1 MRDVKTGGRTRSLV
15 AAADRSSPLRSM
27 AAVFMLALIVRLA
40 FVAVVPGLSLEVS
53 QLRGDEIDY
62 HEIANNL
69 QAGDGFAR
77 EWSGGGPDAGEVVPT
92 AFRTPLWPGLLAV
105 VYAVVGPDPV
115 AGRLLVVVLS
125 ALAAALL
132 VPLGRRL
139 WSPSVGVLA
148 GVGGAVFPPMWVGS
162 WRLMSEALFTVLVLV
177 VLLLADRFRRSPTK
191 AAAAWLGASLGLA
204 ALARPNGILIG
215 VAIMAAMVAMR
226 PRVDLKGALV
236 HAGICAVALVSVIA
250 PWTIRNA
257 VRFGELVP
265 LSTQGGA
272 VLAGYYSPAVL
283 DRSTPY
289 WGGWDYPL
297 VIQQEL
303 KRAPDEVT
311 WDRELQAR
319 GRSWIADH
327 PGDAARIVWYHVLR
341 YFDLYL
347 DLPQRRVAFEGMPSP
362 WTSVNGIFLLSFWS
376 AGLLA
381 IAGLVRALRAGA
393 IGPFVPA
400 LLAYAALAASGIL
413 LGAGPRFREPSEPIL
428 VLFAAIAAMASV
440 SRPTNAGSAPA
451 AAATGGQR
459 RM

>member
-1 MRDVKTGGRTRSLV
+1 MRDVKAGGRVRSLV
-15 AAADRSSPLRSM
+15 AASDRHPSVLRSM
-27 AAVFMLALIVRLA
+27 VAVFALALLVRLA
-40 FVAVVPGLSLEVS
+40 FVAVVPGLSLDAA

-62 HEIANNL
+62 HEIAVNL
-69 QAGDGFAR
+69 QEGDGFAR
-77 EWSGGGPDAGEVVPT
+77 EWLGGGPDAGEVVPT
-92 AFRTPLWPGLLAV
+92 AFRTPLWPGLLAAL
-105 VYAVVGPDPV
+105 YAVVGPDPA

-139 WSPSVGVLA
+139 WSTSVGLLA
-148 GVGGAVFPPMWVGS
+148 GIGGALFPPMWVGS

-177 VLLLADRFRRSPTK
+177 VLLVADRLRRSPTT
-191 AAAAWLGASLGLA
+191 ANAAWLGAALGA
-204 ALARPNGILIG
+204 AVLARPNGMIIG
-215 VAIMAAMVAMR
+215 VAVVGAMVAMGR
-226 PRVDLKGALV
+226 RIDLRRALFHV
-236 HAGICAVALVSVIA
+236 GICAVALVSVIA

-303 KRAPDEVT
+303 ERSTDEIT

-319 GRSWIADH
+319 GRSWIAEH

-376 AGLLA
+376 TSVLAAAGLMRAWRARATRPLA
-381 IAGLVRALRAGA
+381 
-393 IGPFVPA
+393 PA
-400 LLAYAALAASGIL
+400 LAAYAALAASGIL
-413 LGAGPRFREPSEPIL
+413 LGAGPRFREPSEPLL
-428 VLFAAIAAMASV
+428 VLFAAIAVMGAL
-440 SRPTNAGSAPA
+440 SRPEAAPDGELLEA
-451 AAATGGQR
+451 DGQR